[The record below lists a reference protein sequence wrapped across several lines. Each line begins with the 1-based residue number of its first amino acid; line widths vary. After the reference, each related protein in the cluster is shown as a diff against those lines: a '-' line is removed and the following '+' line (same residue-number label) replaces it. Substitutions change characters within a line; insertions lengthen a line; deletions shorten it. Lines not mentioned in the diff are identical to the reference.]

1 MGTNEVMINSI
12 PAMGYG
18 TWNRPGDDA
27 ANGVTWALE
36 AGCRHIDTAQGY
48 DNEEYCGAAIAASG
62 IPRDE
67 IFITT
72 KVAPDNFGPGEVRP
86 SVETSLKKLR
96 IDRVDLL
103 LLHWPSPFAKYPM
116 ADYMGQLA
124 EVFDAGMAKM
134 IGVSNFTIAHIN
146 AAAELLGDRKIATNQ
161 VEIHVYS
168 QNRPIVD
175 HCRARGISTTAYSP
189 LARGAFV
196 DDPLLAGIATAHG
209 VTGVDIALTF
219 LLAEGHIVIPSS
231 GKRERIISNFEARKI
246 QLTDGE
252 VLQLRGLER
261 GFRVNEGA
269 DWMPQ
274 WD

>member
-1 MGTNEVMINSI
+1 MSTKEKSIGGI

-18 TWNRPGDDA
+18 TWNRPGDEA

-48 DNEEYCGAAIAASG
+48 DNEEYCGAAIAKSG
-62 IPRDE
+62 IPRNE

-72 KVAPDNFGPGEVRP
+72 KVAPSNYGPGQMKP
-86 SVETSLKKLR
+86 SVEKSLEKLR
-96 IDRVDLL
+96 IDKVDLL
-103 LLHWPSPFAKYPM
+103 LLHWPSPRDEYPM
-116 ADYMGQLA
+116 PSYMEQFA
-124 EVFDAGMAKM
+124 AVFDAGMAKM
-134 IGVSNFTIAHIN
+134 IGVSNFTIAQIN
-146 AAAELLGDRKIATNQ
+146 QAIELLGPRKIVTNQ

-175 HCRARGISTTAYSP
+175 HCRSLGISTTAYSP

-196 DDPLLAGIATAHG
+196 DDPLLAEIGATRGA
-209 VTGVDIALTF
+209 TGVDIALAF

-231 GKRERIISNFEARKI
+231 GKKDRIISNFEARKI
-246 QLTDGE
+246 QLSADE
-252 VLQLRGLER
+252 VKRLRGLER
-261 GFRVNEGA
+261 GYRVNEGA
-269 DWMPQ
+269 DWMPR